1 MLKKNR
7 ITAVILSLAMLT
19 ITLPTSVGAD
29 GETPQTLVT
38 EAKEKLEIY
47 NSDNIRGNITLPS
60 EIKAGDKNTAV
71 SVKWISSNPEIITD
85 SDIPV
90 GDIGIDDYT
99 VMPAGVVTRQ
109 SEDTSVTLTAV
120 IEYDGAEDTKV
131 FETTVKAA
139 PTKTDA
145 LEAYI
150 FSFFESNHN
159 EQVYFAVGEDPL
171 HFTDLNG
178 GKPVLVSNVGKQ
190 GIRDPYIIRTPEG
203 DKFYLIATDLKAEV
217 QGFGDEAT
225 LTGSLGMVVWESTDL
240 VNWTEPR
247 LVDVGAKAYIDAT
260 GYHLGCVYA
269 PEAVYDDVTG
279 EYVLF
284 WASRWYPYWI
294 SSGETNKTGRK
305 YKIFYSRTRDFVNFT
320 QAQLYM
326 DYDGPGVGAI
336 DTTMIKT
343 DGGKYYRVTADGD
356 MTVQN
361 ADFILGKW
369 RKVSD
374 ITTLHKKMNGYDN
387 YAATHK
393 NNSGETLELTGGLIE
408 GPEFFKFND
417 SNRWGLYAD
426 NYQLPGFGYIP
437 MSSEDLSDDTGTKW
451 QLYGRDE
458 YNFGNLKKRHGS
470 ILGITKEEYER
481 LIQVY
486 GE

>member
-7 ITAVILSLAMLT
+7 ITAGILALGMMMSLSPMT
-19 ITLPTSVGAD
+19 IQAD
-29 GETPQTLVT
+29 GETAEALVAQ
-38 EAKEKLEIY
+38 AKEELSIY
-47 NSDNIRGNITLPS
+47 GLRDIRGNITLPD
-60 EIKAGDKNTAV
+60 EIKVGELNTAV
-71 SVKWISSNPEIITD
+71 SVSWTSSKPEVITD
-85 SDIPV
+85 KDIPV
-90 GDIGIDDYT
+90 GDIGIEDYS

-109 SEDTSVTLTAV
+109 EKDTNVTLTATL
-120 IEYDGAEDTKV
+120 ELDGVTDTKV
-131 FETTVKAA
+131 FETEVKAK
-139 PTKTDA
+139 PEETGE

-150 FSFFESNHN
+150 FPFFESNHN
-159 EQVYFAVGEDPL
+159 EQVYFAAGKDYL
-171 HFTDLNG
+171 HFTDLNNE
-178 GKPVLVSNVGKQ
+178 KPVLISTVGNQ
-190 GIRDPYIIRTPEG
+190 GVRDPYIIRTPEG

-217 QGFGDEAT
+217 QGFQDAAT
-225 LTGSLGMVVWESTDL
+225 LTGSLKMVVWESVDL
-240 VNWTEPR
+240 VNWSEPR
-247 LVDVGAKAYIDAT
+247 LVDVGARAYIDAT

-269 PEAVYDDVTG
+269 PEAVYDEVTG

-305 YKIFYSRTRDFVNFT
+305 YKIFYSRTRDFVSFT
-320 QAQLYM
+320 PAKLYM
-326 DYDGPGVGAI
+326 DYTGDGVGAI

-343 DGGKYYRVTADGD
+343 DSGKYYRVTADGD

-369 RKVSD
+369 KKVSD

-393 NNSGETLELTGGLIE
+393 NSSGETLELTGGLIE
-408 GPEFFKFND
+408 GPELFKINGED
-417 SNRWGLYAD
+417 KWGLYAD

-458 YNFGNLKKRHGS
+458 YSFGKLRKRHGS

-481 LIQVY
+481 LLEVY
-486 GE
+486 GD